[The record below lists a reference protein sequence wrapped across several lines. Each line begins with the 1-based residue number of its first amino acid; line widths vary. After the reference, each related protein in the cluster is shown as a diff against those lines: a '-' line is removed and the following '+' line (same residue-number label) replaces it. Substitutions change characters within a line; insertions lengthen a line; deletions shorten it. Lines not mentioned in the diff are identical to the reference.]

1 MHSPEHCFTPFKQ
14 AIADISLPERFTFPF
29 YYDPHPLSLMAA
41 QQLQQHIESQTLW
54 QHNFGLTGIEQG
66 AIGKMFGVLVVR
78 NQVGEIG
85 FLSAFSGKLADSNL
99 LPHFVPP
106 VFDMLTEDSFFLSEQ
121 VRINQLTADLNDLM
135 ADPKLAE
142 YKANLADKVNESEQA
157 IAAQRQLMIE
167 NRKLRK
173 VRRVQAESSLNATDF
188 IELQAQLS
196 KESVADKNQLKALN
210 AYWEQQLQSA
220 KQQLAQLMDGV
231 TTLKQQ
237 RKQASSA
244 LQQRL
249 FEQYKFLNIKCEH
262 KSLGSIFKDTVYQTP
277 PAGSGECAAPKL
289 LHYAF
294 KWGMQPIALAEF
306 WWGSSPKSEI
316 RQHKNFYGACQG
328 KCRPILAHMLDGMAV
343 DADPL
348 LINTAQSKKID
359 VIYQDQHMAII
370 NKPAELLSVPGKNIQ
385 DSVYERMKQMF
396 PAATGPLIVHRL
408 DMSTSGLMVIA
419 LTKEANKHLQAQ
431 FIARTINKRYV
442 ALLSGEL
449 EQDQG
454 IINLPMR
461 GDFNDRPRQ
470 LVCFEHGKP
479 AETRWQVISRSNGC
493 TKVYMEPKT
502 GRTHQLRV
510 HSAHPQGLNMAMVGD
525 DLYGTRANRLH
536 LHAQLLELNH
546 PETNERMKFEV
557 EAEF

>member
-1 MHSPEHCFTPFKQ
+1 
-14 AIADISLPERFTFPF
+14 
-29 YYDPHPLSLMAA
+29 
-41 QQLQQHIESQTLW
+41 
-54 QHNFGLTGIEQG
+54 
-66 AIGKMFGVLVVR
+66 
-78 NQVGEIG
+78 
-85 FLSAFSGKLADSNL
+85 
-99 LPHFVPP
+99 
-106 VFDMLTEDSFFLSEQ
+106 
-121 VRINQLTADLNDLM
+121 
-135 ADPKLAE
+135 
-142 YKANLADKVNESEQA
+142 
-157 IAAQRQLMIE
+157 
-167 NRKLRK
+167 
-173 VRRVQAESSLNATDF
+173 
-188 IELQAQLS
+188 
-196 KESVADKNQLKALN
+196 
-210 AYWEQQLQSA
+210 
-220 KQQLAQLMDGV
+220 MDGV
-231 TTLKQQ
+231 TALKQQ

-249 FEQYKFLNIKCEH
+249 FEQYKFLNIKSEH

-343 DADPL
+343 DDDPL
-348 LINTAQSKKID
+348 LINTAQSKNID

-449 EQDQG
+449 AQDQG

-479 AETRWQVISRSNGC
+479 AETRWQVISRNNGC